1 VPVSIRYTSKHPRLL
16 LFFYLLLSLL
26 HVLLYLLPRSLYLV
40 FYLLLRFLCFVF
52 YLLLRLL
59 YLLFYLLLYL
69 LFYSTSTRRCAERR
83 DESGREEDNESRTY
97 AEKASDTLKA

>member
-1 VPVSIRYTSKHPRLL
+1 MCRGRPRLL
-16 LFFYLLLSLL
+16 LFFYLLLPLL
-26 HVLLYLLPRSLYLV
+26 HLLFYLLPRLLYFV
-40 FYLLLRFLCFVF
+40 FYLLPRFLCFVF

-59 YLLFYLLLYL
+59 HLLVYLLLYL
-69 LFYSTSTRRCAERR
+69 LFYSPSARRCAERR